1 MNEACF
7 LGKGNSSCIGR
18 CEIAQHVWRSM
29 SSLESLGSK
38 SRDSLAVQWLG
49 LGAFSAGALGSI
61 SSSSSSSSMGTN
73 LPRAQWPR
81 RGRERGNAAEEG
93 RNQISESTS
102 AGPPCPPPGKLPAT
116 LLPGLTPC
124 SSSAVTKGPL
134 HTPRPCQE
142 CPHPIPARTLLLLPE
157 ASPVTCTERKY
168 ALSEAQLLSL
178 YAQDLNLPGPG

>member
-1 MNEACF
+1 MSWVLMNEACF

-38 SRDSLAVQWLG
+38 SRDSLVVQWLG
-49 LGAFSAGALGSI
+49 LGAFSAGALASI
-61 SSSSSSSSMGTN
+61 SGLGTN
-73 LPRAQWPR
+73 LPQAGRPR
-81 RGRERGNAAEEG
+81 RGRERGNAAEES
-93 RNQISESTS
+93 RIQISESTS
-102 AGPPCPPPGKLPAT
+102 AGPLCPPPGKLPAT

-157 ASPVTCTERKY
+157 ASPVTCMERKY